1 MTQLAIEAPR
11 SKRQQQDG
19 GHRRRA
25 PRLVCGRDDDIALI
39 GGLIDGVRD
48 GGTALVLSGEPG
60 IGKSTLLELMED
72 RARALGM
79 QIIRLCGVPS
89 EAHLPF
95 GALHQAIG
103 PMLKQLKSLPPR
115 QRSALQVA
123 FGLSGGTAPPDIF
136 LIGLAARNLLTASAA
151 CKPILLLADDVQWI
165 DQPSH
170 DVLAFISRRLSSDPI
185 VLLMAMREGSGES
198 WPYSGVLRHR
208 LSGLGAAAA
217 ERLLD
222 HAAPGLP
229 LDLRRRF
236 LSEAAG
242 NPLALVELPRGERT
256 TETIEG
262 PWLPLTDRLERA
274 FFSRIAGLPAA
285 TRMLLLVI
293 AENDSRS
300 LHEVFNAGEVL
311 LGETTGF
318 DTLAPAVSAM
328 LIEIHRGEVRFR
340 HPLVRSA
347 VHQSASPMMRQDVH
361 AALGRVMKDQA
372 DRAIWHRMMSTV
384 GPDEA
389 LAEELD
395 DAATRLC
402 HRGALAMAILA
413 LENAAR
419 LSGTVLARSERLL
432 RAAELAADL
441 GQPSTVERLLG
452 AADSDQPHPRLRA
465 QVALARDLSQPLTVI
480 DPGRIPVLVHLAA
493 DARADGAKDVA
504 QNLLWRAAQ
513 RCWWGNASDTV
524 REGVLASAMGLGLPA
539 SDPRLIA
546 VAAYVEPLR
555 HGQAVHQQLAAHA
568 DAGLA
573 DPVAAWTLGL
583 AANTIGAFDFGFNY
597 LNQAS
602 TAFRE
607 QGRLGDLARVL
618 FARGWA
624 EMETGDWMS
633 ALRSA
638 EESIR
643 FAEETGATVWI
654 AAGTIVL
661 ATLAAVRGKFDACEA
676 HALRAERL
684 LLSPGVNF
692 LSALLQSARGVAA
705 LGAGRSAEAY
715 EHLRRLHVPGDRA
728 FNTSLQ
734 FFSLVDFVEA
744 AIYCGQEAAASSFIA
759 EVERRSGPVA
769 VPWVQ
774 MMLSYSRALLAAPD
788 RAEAFFQE
796 GLGTVAQNW
805 PFLRGRLLL
814 AYGEW
819 LRRQRR
825 VMDARA
831 PLRTARDILDALEA
845 LPWSDRARRELRA
858 AGETSRPQA
867 GLAIDALTSQ
877 ELQIAELAAY
887 GLSNKEI
894 GARLY
899 LSHRT
904 VGSHLYRIFP
914 KLGVATRAGLQEAL
928 KRSPQSVIGADG
940 VQSSG
945 QSFD

>member
-1 MTQLAIEAPR
+1 
-11 SKRQQQDG
+11 
-19 GHRRRA
+19 
-25 PRLVCGRDDDIALI
+25 
-39 GGLIDGVRD
+39 
-48 GGTALVLSGEPG
+48 
-60 IGKSTLLELMED
+60 
-72 RARALGM
+72 
-79 QIIRLCGVPS
+79 
-89 EAHLPF
+89 
-95 GALHQAIG
+95 
-103 PMLKQLKSLPPR
+103 
-115 QRSALQVA
+115 
-123 FGLSGGTAPPDIF
+123 
-136 LIGLAARNLLTASAA
+136 
-151 CKPILLLADDVQWI
+151 
-165 DQPSH
+165 
-170 DVLAFISRRLSSDPI
+170 
-185 VLLMAMREGSGES
+185 
-198 WPYSGVLRHR
+198 
-208 LSGLGAAAA
+208 
-217 ERLLD
+217 
-222 HAAPGLP
+222 
-229 LDLRRRF
+229 
-236 LSEAAG
+236 
-242 NPLALVELPRGERT
+242 
-256 TETIEG
+256 
-262 PWLPLTDRLERA
+262 
-274 FFSRIAGLPAA
+274 
-285 TRMLLLVI
+285 
-293 AENDSRS
+293 
-300 LHEVFNAGEVL
+300 
-311 LGETTGF
+311 
-318 DTLAPAVSAM
+318 M

-347 VHQSASPMMRQDVH
+347 VHQSASPVMRHDVH
-361 AALGRVMKDQA
+361 AALGRVMRDQA
-372 DRAIWHRMMSTV
+372 DRAIWHRLASTF
-384 GPDEA
+384 GPDDT

-395 DAATRLC
+395 DAATRSH

-419 LSGTVLARSERLL
+419 LSGTVMARSERLL
-432 RAAELAADL
+432 RAAGLAADL
-441 GQPSTVERLLG
+441 GQPATVERLLR
-452 AADSDQPHPRLRA
+452 AAGPDQPQPRLRA
-465 QVALARDLSQPLTVI
+465 QVALIRELSQPLTAI
-480 DPGRIPVLVHLAA
+480 DPGRIPVLVHFAA
-493 DARADGAKDVA
+493 DARTDGANDVA

-513 RCWWGNASDTV
+513 RCWWGNASDKV
-524 REGVLASAMGLGLPA
+524 REGVLASAKQSGLPA
-539 SDPRLIA
+539 SDARLIA
-546 VAAYVEPLR
+546 IAAYVEPLR
-555 HGQAVHQQLAAHA
+555 HGHAVHQRLAAHA
-568 DAGLA
+568 DAGVA

-583 AANTIGAFDFGFNY
+583 AANTVGAFDFGLNY

-624 EMETGDWMS
+624 EMETGNLMG

-661 ATLAAVRGKFDACEA
+661 ATVAAIRGKFDACEA

-684 LLSPGVNF
+684 IRSPGVNF
-692 LSALLQSARGVAA
+692 LLALLQSARGAAA

-715 EHLRRLHVPGDRA
+715 EHLRRLHIPGDPA

-744 AIYCGQEAAASSFIA
+744 AISCGQEAVASSFIA

-774 MMLSYSRALLAAPD
+774 MMLSHSRALLAAPD
-788 RAEAFFQE
+788 RVEAFFQE
-796 GLGTVAQNW
+796 GLGTIAQNW

-831 PLRTARDILDALEA
+831 PLRTARDILDALGA

-858 AGETSRPQA
+858 AGETSRPQE
-867 GLAIDALTSQ
+867 GLALDALTSQ
-877 ELQIAELAAY
+877 ELQIAELAAG

-928 KRSPQSVIGADG
+928 NRSPQSAV
-940 VQSSG
+940 
-945 QSFD
+945 